1 MNIFDVKNGS
11 CVNQNV
17 EVIVNAA
24 NRYLMSGGGVCG
36 AIFKKAGYNE
46 LNEACSKYNT
56 PLKDGNAV
64 ITPAFNIK
72 NAKYIIHAVGPDF
85 GKNPNAFNELFAA
98 YYNSLVLMKDNNLH
112 TIAFPLISSGIFGGN
127 LDNPV
132 EVSTKQ
138 CKKAYN
144 KFLDMFPGY
153 KIKVFLCAYT
163 KEEYDI
169 AYKVIED
176 EFPISEMLKDNNI
189 DKNDI

>member
-11 CVNQNV
+11 CVDQNV

-36 AIFKKAGYNE
+36 AIFKKKAGYNE

-56 PLKDGNAV
+56 LLKDGDAV

-85 GKNPNAFNELFAA
+85 GKNSNAFNQLFDA
-98 YYNSLVLMKDNNLH
+98 YYNSLVLMKDNNLY
-112 TIAFPLISSGIFGGN
+112 TIAFPLISSGIFRGN

-138 CKKAYN
+138 YKKVYN
-144 KFLDMFPGY
+144 KFLNMFPDY

-169 AYKVIED
+169 AYKIIED
-176 EFPISEMLKDNNI
+176 EFPVLEMLKDNNI
-189 DKNDI
+189 DIN